1 MQFPSYLHVGSFFL
15 HPHVLFEALAYAVGF
30 RIYVAL
36 RRKYGDV
43 ISQSQRWSIIAAA
56 AVGAAVGSRM
66 LFWCENPGLTAT
78 HWHEVAYLLSGKTI
92 VGGLLGGLIA
102 VELTKKLIGIRTAT
116 GDVFAVPLCIAI
128 AIGRIG
134 CFLTGLSDNTYGTST
149 RLPWGV
155 DFGDGIHRHPV
166 QIYEIILLI
175 VLAFSLWRFSK
186 APHRTGDVFK
196 VFMFGYLAIR
206 LMLDF
211 LKPDIRVALGLS
223 SIQVACIAGLI
234 YYAVHLRDIF
244 VKANPNSARA
254 GA

>member
-1 MQFPSYLHVGSFFL
+1 MQFPYYLHLGSFRL

-36 RRKYGDV
+36 RRTQGDI
-43 ISQSQRWSIIAAA
+43 ISPSQRWSIIVASAL
-56 AVGAAVGSRM
+56 GAAVGSRM
-66 LFWCENPGLTAT
+66 LFWCENPGLTAA
-78 HWHEVAYLLSGKTI
+78 HWHEITYLLSGKTI

-102 VELTKKLIGIRTAT
+102 VEITKRLAGTRTAT

-149 RLPWGV
+149 RPRWGV
-155 DFGDGIHRHPV
+155 DFGDGIRRHPV

-186 APHRTGDVFK
+186 SPHRIGDVFK
-196 VFMFGYLAIR
+196 LFMLGYLAIR
-206 LMLDF
+206 LALDF
-211 LKPDIRVALGLS
+211 LKPDVRVALGLS
-223 SIQVACIAGLI
+223 SIQIACIAGLI
-234 YYAVHLRDIF
+234 YYAIHLRKIF
-244 VKANPNSARA
+244 VKPSPNVARA